1 MFFISDSEWYLLIGM
16 TGNLIWEMEFGSW
29 TMVQNN
35 KSVDLGSESK
45 DTISNWNFGK
55 IYVGNMELPKLKLS
69 KNARSKASIIGR
81 LKNKAKQ
88 KNS

>member
-1 MFFISDSEWYLLIGM
+1 
-16 TGNLIWEMEFGSW
+16 MEFGSW

-35 KSVDLGSESK
+35 KNVDLGSESK

-55 IYVGNMELPKLKLS
+55 IYVGNMELSTLELS
-69 KNARSKASIIGR
+69 KNARSKASIIER

-88 KNS
+88 KTPRFCWFHCLI